1 MGEIPISFRRDGPI
15 CARAR
20 RSDQT
25 VNAVIKDQ
33 WRRVDCGVQDLLET
47 DAIVDLIT
55 FNTLMYWIF
64 GDISEMNDLKVN
76 HQEL

>member
-47 DAIVDLIT
+47 DAIEIVMSCPFVMCRSNYIQYVDVL
-55 FNTLMYWIF
+55 
-64 GDISEMNDLKVN
+64 DIW
-76 HQEL
+76 